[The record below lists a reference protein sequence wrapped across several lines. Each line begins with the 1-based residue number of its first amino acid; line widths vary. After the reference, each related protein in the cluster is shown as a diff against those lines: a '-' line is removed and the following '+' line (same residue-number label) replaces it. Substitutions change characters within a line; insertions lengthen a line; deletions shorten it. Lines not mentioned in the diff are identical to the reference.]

1 MKRHFKHLPLRFTLI
16 NAPWWKNYYEFSFCT
31 GFFGR
36 ARMAASI
43 TSLVRSGFVRTQEEF
58 QYSKV
63 LSFLLSSCE
72 TLAALSQYSRNSRT
86 ARNNKK
92 KHLGRRTG
100 KNTSPN
106 QGYSMIS
113 NSAQAHNDDSQRLF
127 FFFKSHLIVDFLK
140 HCPWVLANHCHW
152 EGQ

>member
-1 MKRHFKHLPLRFTLI
+1 
-16 NAPWWKNYYEFSFCT
+16 
-31 GFFGR
+31 
-36 ARMAASI
+36 MAASI

-92 KHLGRRTG
+92 KSTLE
-100 KNTSPN
+100 
-106 QGYSMIS
+106 
-113 NSAQAHNDDSQRLF
+113 
-127 FFFKSHLIVDFLK
+127 
-140 HCPWVLANHCHW
+140 
-152 EGQ
+152 EGQEKTPLLTKVIQW